1 MGIMA
6 MGSSPMVPQRAE
18 QSQLL
23 VQQPDAPSPAQPQ
36 VHDVVYSQGSD
47 CNRIGIII
55 ITFGKSKKLPK
66 GTEYIYITCFSYREL
81 GLYFLL

>member
-6 MGSSPMVPQRAE
+6 MGSSPMVPQKAE

-36 VHDVVYSQGSD
+36 VLNVKY
-47 CNRIGIII
+47 
-55 ITFGKSKKLPK
+55 K
-66 GTEYIYITCFSYREL
+66 
-81 GLYFLL
+81 FLTNMFFVIHTKYALNLD